1 MDKFSYINATSLKQV
16 TSLLSDSGWGE
27 VMLLAGGT
35 DLLSELK
42 EYIET
47 PKTLVNLKTLPG
59 MDSISQ
65 NANGITIGALTTVTD
80 IAMHPTIQQD
90 YTVLAQA
97 AASVATPQIRN
108 VGTIGGNLCQRPR
121 CWYYRDETVNCIKKG
136 GDLCY
141 AVEGLSKYH
150 AIFDGD
156 PVYIVHPSD
165 IAPALI
171 ALNAS
176 IKITGPEGDKTI
188 KVEEFFTLPSDNPFR
203 ENVLQPN
210 EIVVEIQVPKPTPNT
225 KSYYLKAR
233 EKGAPDFA
241 LASVAGVFGMTGST
255 CQTASIVLG
264 GVAPKP
270 RRSTEAEAA
279 LTGKMVNNDVSTNA
293 GEEAVKSAQPMNDN
307 EYKVTLT
314 KNLISRAA
322 MMAVIPN

>member
-1 MDKFSYINATSLKQV
+1 MDKFSYVNATSLKQV

-27 VMLLAGGT
+27 VMLIAGGT

-47 PKTLVNLKTLPG
+47 PKTLINLKTLPD
-59 MDSISQ
+59 MDGISSD
-65 NANGITIGALTTVTD
+65 ASGIKIGALTTVAD
-80 IAMHPTIQQD
+80 VAMHPTIQHH

-141 AVEGLSKYH
+141 AVDGLSKYH
-150 AIFDGD
+150 AIFGGD

-176 IKITGPEGDKTI
+176 MIITGPEGGKTM

-210 EIVVEIQVPKPTPNT
+210 EIVVEIQIPNPKPNT
-225 KSYYLKAR
+225 KSFYLKAR

-241 LASVAGVFGMTGST
+241 LASVAGVFEMAGHT
-255 CQTASIVLG
+255 CQSVNIVLG

-270 RRSTEAEAA
+270 WRSTEAETA
-279 LTGKMVNNDVSTNA
+279 LTGKMVNKAVSMKA
-293 GEEAVKSAQPMNDN
+293 GEEAIQKAQPLNDN

-314 KNLISRAA
+314 QNLISRAA
-322 MMAVIPN
+322 MMAVS

>member
-1 MDKFSYINATSLKQV
+1 MEKFSYVNATSLKQV

-27 VMLLAGGT
+27 VMMIAGGT
-35 DLLSELK
+35 DLLAELK

-47 PKTLVNLKTLPG
+47 PKTLINLKTLPG
-59 MDSISQ
+59 MDSIS
-65 NANGITIGALTTVTD
+65 ADASGLKIGALTTVSE
-80 IAMHPTIQQD
+80 IAMHPTIQHH

-108 VGTIGGNLCQRPR
+108 VGTLGGNLCQRPR
-121 CWYYRDETVNCIKKG
+121 CWYYRDETISCLKKG
-136 GDLCY
+136 GDICY

-150 AIFDGD
+150 AIFGGD

-176 IKITGPEGDKTI
+176 IKIVGPEGEKTI
-188 KVEEFFTLPSDNPFR
+188 KVEEFFTLPAANPFR

-210 EIVVEIQVPKPTPNT
+210 EIVVEVQVPNPNPNT
-225 KSYYLKAR
+225 KSLYLKAR

-241 LASVAGVFGMTGST
+241 LASVAGVFEMMGKT
-255 CQTASIVLG
+255 CQTANIVLG
-264 GVAPKP
+264 GVAPAP
-270 RRSTEAEAA
+270 WRSTDAEIA
-279 LTGKMVNNDVSTNA
+279 LTGKMINDSVSTKA
-293 GEEAVKSAQPMNDN
+293 GEEAVKNAQPLNDN

-314 KNLISRAA
+314 QNLISRAA
-322 MMAVIPN
+322 MMAVSN

>member
-1 MDKFSYINATSLKQV
+1 MDKFNYVNATSLKQV

-27 VMLLAGGT
+27 VMLIAGGT

-47 PKTLVNLKTLPG
+47 PKTLINLKTLPDIEG
-59 MDSISQ
+59 ISED
-65 NANGITIGALTTVTD
+65 ASGVTIGALTTVAD
-80 IAMHPTIQQD
+80 IAMHPSIQQH

-150 AIFDGD
+150 AIFGGD

-176 IKITGPEGDKTI
+176 LKIAGPEGDKTM

-210 EIVVEIQVPKPTPNT
+210 EIVVEIQIPKPNPNT

-241 LASVAGVFGMTGST
+241 LASVAGVFEMNGRA
-255 CQTASIVLG
+255 CQSANIVLG

-270 RRSTEAEAA
+270 WRSTEAEAA
-279 LTGKMVNNDVSTNA
+279 LTGKMINPDVSTNA
-293 GEEAVKSAQPMNDN
+293 GEEAVQNAQPMNDN
-307 EYKVTLT
+307 AYKVTLT
-314 KNLISRAA
+314 QNLISRAA
-322 MMAVIPN
+322 MMAVS

>member
-47 PKTLVNLKTLPG
+47 PKTLINLKTLPG
-59 MDSISQ
+59 MGDISE
-65 NANGITIGALTTVTD
+65 NANGIKIGALTTVAD
-80 IAMHPTIQQD
+80 IAMHPSIQQH

-141 AVEGLSKYH
+141 AVDGLSKYH

-176 IKITGPEGDKTI
+176 IKITGPEGDKTV

-210 EIVVEIQVPKPTPNT
+210 EIVVEIQIPKPNPNT
-225 KSYYLKAR
+225 KSYYLKVR

-241 LASVAGVFGMTGST
+241 LVSVAGVFEMAGRT
-255 CQTASIVLG
+255 CQIANIILG

-279 LTGKMVNNDVSTNA
+279 LTGKMLNKDVCTMA
-293 GEEAVKSAQPMNDN
+293 GAEAVQNAQPMNDN
-307 EYKVTLT
+307 AYKVTLT
-314 KNLISRAA
+314 QNLISRAA
-322 MMAVIPN
+322 MMAVS